1 MNKLKEGQSV
11 KQVELLAPVGK
22 FENALAAIENGA
34 NAIFVGG
41 KVFNARQFADNF
53 DEDELEKIVA
63 YCKLRDV
70 KTHITVNTLIKDQEL
85 EELMTYL
92 EKLARLKVDAVIV
105 QDFGVAY
112 LIKTY
117 FPEIELH
124 ASTQMSAH
132 SIEDVLFLKK
142 FGFKRVVLAREM
154 QLEEIKTIKENVD
167 IEIETFIHGALCY
180 SYSGQCLFSS
190 QIGGRSGNRGRCAQP
205 CRMTYSLL
213 KDEEEVVKSTYL
225 LSPKDLCTLNFL
237 PELIACGIDSF
248 KMEGRMKSPEYVASV
263 TKVYRKYV
271 DLALKDPKNYKVEQE
286 DLDTLQSIF
295 NRGGFSEGYYFKK
308 ADLDMMTEKTPKNIG
323 LRIGHIVKYD
333 KKTKMAT
340 IYTDK
345 TLNPGDGLEI
355 WNKKKHTGTGISKV
369 YPAGQTFTVRVEDW
383 VDDKSPVYLSK
394 NNTLLKTLKKTYE
407 KAQRKVQ
414 VTGEVVGQIGE
425 PVTFT
430 LNYGPYTVTAE
441 GDILETAQN
450 APLTKAIAF
459 EKLSK
464 LGNTSFEMTQLK
476 GQWDETA
483 YMTVGKL
490 NQLRREVV
498 EKLEA
503 LICEQAVDKAY
514 QPYEKTQNT
523 PYEGPTD
530 YIAQV
535 QNLAQLQTCLNYPEV
550 KTIYWEWQYNNK
562 ALEEALALC
571 QAEGKPFYIVL
582 PAITKEKTL
591 KRIAQCISSWEEM
604 SITGYVIRT
613 LGVYELLEASVKEKI
628 TDYNLNVMN
637 NEAIHHWLI
646 QKASRITTSVELAQ
660 DELKVLNG
668 PLETI
673 IYGKLPVM
681 TTEQCVLE
689 HHKLCQKQKTPQAY
703 SLYDRKGAKWP
714 IATDCVAC
722 KMQILMH
729 EPLLIEPKF
738 LADAKIMAYRMIFTD
753 EQKEQVEEVLSYLI
767 RQAPIKVIG
776 QKASFLKPID

>member
-1 MNKLKEGQSV
+1 MKEGQSV

-53 DEDELEKIVA
+53 DEDELEKIVS
-63 YCKLRDV
+63 YCKLRGV

-85 EELMTYL
+85 EALMDYL
-92 EKLARLKVDAVIV
+92 QKLAKLKVDAVIV

-132 SIEDVLFLKK
+132 SIEDVLFLKNC
-142 FGFKRVVLAREM
+142 GFKRVVLAREM
-154 QLEEIKTIKENVD
+154 QLNEIKAIKEQVD

-205 CRMTYSLL
+205 CRMTYSLMR
-213 KDEEEVVKSTYL
+213 DEEEVVKSTYL
-225 LSPKDLCTLNFL
+225 LSPKDLYTLNFL

-271 DLALKDPKNYKVEQE
+271 DLALNDPENYKVEQE
-286 DLDTLQSIF
+286 DLETLQSIF

-308 ADLDMMTEKTPKNIG
+308 SGLDMMTEKTPKNIG
-323 LRIGHIVKYD
+323 LKIGHIVKYD

-369 YPAGQTFTVRVEDW
+369 YPGGQTFTVRVEDW
-383 VDDKSPVYLSK
+383 VDEKSPVYLSK
-394 NNTLLKTLKKTYE
+394 NNTLLKELKKTYE

-414 VTGEVVGQIGE
+414 VTGMVIGRIGE

-430 LNYGPYTVTAE
+430 LNYGDYSATAI
-441 GDILETAQN
+441 GDILEVAQN
-450 APLTKAIAF
+450 APLTEAVAF

-464 LGNTSFEMTQLK
+464 LGNTSFELTALE
-476 GQWDETA
+476 GYWDEKA
-483 YMTVGKL
+483 YMTVSKL
-490 NQLRREVV
+490 NQLRREAV

-503 LICEQAVDKAY
+503 LICKQDENTTYKV
-514 QPYEKTQNT
+514 YEKSKNQVYEGQNT
-523 PYEGPTD
+523 
-530 YIAQV
+530 YIGQV
-535 QNLAQLQTCLNYPEV
+535 QNLNQLQACLTYSEI
-550 KTIYWEWQYNNK
+550 KWIYWEWHYDEATLDK
-562 ALEEALALC
+562 ALAMC
-571 QAEGKPFYIVL
+571 QEQGKDFYIVL
-582 PAITKEKTL
+582 PAITKEKIL
-591 KRIAQCISSWEEM
+591 KKIADSIKIWEDKP
-604 SITGYVIRT
+604 IKGYVIRT
-613 LGVYELLEASVKEKI
+613 LGAYALLKSSAKEKVI
-628 TDYNLNVMN
+628 DYNLNIMN
-637 NEAIHHWLI
+637 NESIHHWLT
-646 QKASRITTSVELAQ
+646 QGATRITTSVELAKE
-660 DELKVLNG
+660 ELKVLSG
-668 PLETI
+668 PIETI
-673 IYGKLPVM
+673 VYGKLPVM
-681 TTEQCVLE
+681 TTEQCVLG
-689 HHKLCQKQKTPQAY
+689 HHKLCQKKQTLLNY
-703 SLYDRKGAKWP
+703 SLLDRKGAKWP

-722 KMQILMH
+722 KMQLLMH
-729 EPLLIEPKF
+729 EPLLIEQKY
-738 LADAKIMAYRMIFTD
+738 LVDAKVMAYRILFTD
-753 EQKEQVEEVLSYLI
+753 EKEEQVKSVLSYLI
-767 RQAPIKVIG
+767 RQEPIKVVG